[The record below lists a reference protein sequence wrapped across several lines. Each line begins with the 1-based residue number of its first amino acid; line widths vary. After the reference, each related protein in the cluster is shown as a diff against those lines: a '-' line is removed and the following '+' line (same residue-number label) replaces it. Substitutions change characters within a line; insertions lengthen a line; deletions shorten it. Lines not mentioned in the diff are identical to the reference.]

1 MSICPSARF
10 ISLHIVKEINVERV
24 VFFIFCAYLRDRL
37 QMCSRFPP
45 PLILEAEFWDDPS
58 HIHAYFVYIDCEVT
72 LKILEFI
79 LNYNPGQ
86 SIWSRIEKSSKTGQD
101 KKSLMSTFACFL
113 TATAKV

>member
-45 PLILEAEFWDDPS
+45 LPPLI
-58 HIHAYFVYIDCEVT
+58 
-72 LKILEFI
+72 
-79 LNYNPGQ
+79 
-86 SIWSRIEKSSKTGQD
+86 IEGI
-101 KKSLMSTFACFL
+101 
-113 TATAKV
+113 VVN